1 MKLRFTEK
9 RRILDIAIT
18 GVSGMVSVGI
28 MLYGVCH
35 FGLAEAWPELTLNA
49 FYIACLVMMWMY
61 FFNTGITTEQF
72 NYWSSVSVGVT
83 VLLRDILFPP
93 PLASY
98 AFGLVCRTLSVL
110 LLCTLTYFY
119 ARKDWL
125 NYTKR
130 NLWFILVIDMLIAA
144 LYHIDIVL
152 FESVDEYTDYI
163 LTEIW
168 IRPTIIYGLVACFVS
183 ETAPADDTARLSSDK
198 SVPYVTASDAEADA
212 EAEASKKIRKEDAGA

>member
-1 MKLRFTEK
+1 MTIRFTEK
-9 RRILDIAIT
+9 RRILDVAIT
-18 GVSGMVSVGI
+18 GVSAMASVGI
-28 MLYGVCH
+28 MLYGVYH
-35 FGLAEAWPELTLNA
+35 FGLAEAWPELVLNA

-61 FFNTGITTEQF
+61 FFNVCITTEQF
-72 NYWSSVSVGVT
+72 NYWSSICIGVT

-93 PLASY
+93 PLANHSL
-98 AFGLVCRTLSVL
+98 GLLCRTLSVL

-130 NLWFILVIDMLIAA
+130 NLWFILVLDMLIAA
-144 LYHIDIVL
+144 SYHIDIVL

-168 IRPTIIYGLVACFVS
+168 IRSSIIYGLVACFVS
-183 ETAPADDTARLSSDK
+183 ETASSDGTASLSSD
-198 SVPYVTASDAEADA
+198 S
-212 EAEASKKIRKEDAGA
+212 SKE

>member
-1 MKLRFTEK
+1 MTIRFNEK
-9 RRILDIAIT
+9 RRILDVAIT
-18 GVSGMVSVGI
+18 GVSAMASVGI
-28 MLYGVCH
+28 MLYGVYH
-35 FGLAEAWPELTLNA
+35 FGLAEAWPELVLNG

-61 FFNTGITTEQF
+61 FFNVCITTEQF
-72 NYWSSVSVGVT
+72 NYGSSICIGVT

-93 PLASY
+93 PMANHTL
-98 AFGLVCRTLSVL
+98 GLFCRTLSVL

-130 NLWFILVIDMLIAA
+130 NLWFILVLDMLIAA
-144 LYHIDIVL
+144 AYHIDIVL

-168 IRPTIIYGLVACFVS
+168 IRSSIIYGLVACFVS
-183 ETAPADDTARLSSDK
+183 ETSPSGDTAGLPLDSN
-198 SVPYVTASDAEADA
+198 
-212 EAEASKKIRKEDAGA
+212 KERN